1 MEGQDALDVLL
12 TPTRGG
18 AKGVGFATQLSKP
31 ETSLTAASG
40 PAKGTTEHLAQLH
53 GMLRACLPGAPG
65 ELVQWVNGDEF
76 YEQLGRIVN
85 REPEGSFVVQLRRGH
100 DEERTFQG
108 CRLDEHFVMPR
119 TNTLEGTIDALRA
132 TVEYLVAKDSASAV
146 EQEALAS
153 SVREQRRQTLD
164 LVGKANKGRAEHSD
178 MKQVV
183 YATNLKL
190 ETLQRQHEKSLEY
203 QSRRDGEWRQL
214 VMTNREQRWR
224 MMGLEKE
231 SLELKRQLD
240 AEEARRMEL
249 EKVVESLNAFR
260 DQASKMVDLEAEVE
274 RQRDVIEHS
283 KERHATA
290 VRELRGRHTMDLHEI
305 RARLAM
311 ARQEMQEERERNG
324 QDRKR
329 WEGYAITQD
338 RHILTLRTL
347 EEERAT
353 HEADRRKWAIR
364 LRAALHPE
372 ESELTEL
379 ELITREEAEGGRGGL
394 EVASAGARTLRTSHY
409 ARALTRAAVPAS
421 ADALMVTVRLFVAS
435 FVRCRGL
442 PANISE
448 ELLAH
453 LRSEARAANAASTH
467 ATRTPRKGRSSK
479 AAGGAASESA
489 AAASPPLT
497 VGELASLL
505 WSVGWSQSE
514 YGRSFCDILNT
525 TLRADQD
532 AEPLRLA
539 TQIVRAMNLNSM
551 AHRSLRSCART
562 HRRQRAPAAAEGSG
576 SAAAAAAAAESA
588 WPAHDETYRGGGL
601 PEQYV
606 KWFAVGRHFRAP
618 ALVATSFRRSTATQ
632 FTQRAVQGQADG
644 ALLPVVWTFHF
655 HADLR
660 CRHVNLIEGPFG
672 PRGAGGP
679 GGPCGSTPSSGSA
692 SGGEGASVKD
702 ADGELQPLGHEFV
715 FPPYSAFAVREVHA
729 PASPS
734 WTDPIEVHL
743 DVEPDNIDASQD
755 LPLAPW
761 C

>member
-1 MEGQDALDVLL
+1 MTDALDVLL
-12 TPTRGG
+12 SPTRGG
-18 AKGVGFATQLSKP
+18 ATGGGFAGQAVNP
-31 ETSLTAASG
+31 ETLSTATLG
-40 PAKGTTEHLAQLH
+40 PAKGAAEHLAQLH

-76 YEQLGRIVN
+76 YEQLGTIVN
-85 REPEGSFVVQLRRGH
+85 REPDGSFVVQLRRGH

-119 TNTLEGTIDALRA
+119 TNTLEGTIDCLRA
-132 TVEYLVAKDSASAV
+132 TVEYLVANDSASAV

-164 LVGKANKGRAEHSD
+164 LVGKANKGRAERDD

-190 ETLQRQHEKSLEY
+190 ETLQRQHDKSLEY
-203 QSRRDGEWRQL
+203 QARRDGEWRQL

-260 DQASKMVDLEAEVE
+260 DQASKMGDLEAEVE
-274 RQRDVIEHS
+274 RQRDMIEHS

-311 ARQEMQEERERNG
+311 ARQEMQEERERNA

-347 EEERAT
+347 EEERAA

-364 LRAALHPE
+364 LRAALHPD
-372 ESELTEL
+372 ESEMTEL
-379 ELITREEAEGGRGGL
+379 ELIAREEAEGGRRGL
-394 EVASAGARTLRTSHY
+394 EVARAGACTLRTSHY
-409 ARALTRAAVPAS
+409 AHALTCAAVPAS

-442 PANISE
+442 PAQVGE

-453 LRSEARAANAASTH
+453 LRSEARAANAASAH
-467 ATRTPRKGRSSK
+467 ATRTPRKKHNSTAPGE
-479 AAGGAASESA
+479 AANES
-489 AAASPPLT
+489 AAASPPLS
-497 VGELASLL
+497 VGELAALL
-505 WSVGWSQSE
+505 WSVGWSKSE
-514 YGRSFCDILNT
+514 YGRSFCDVLNT

-539 TQIVRAMNLNSM
+539 AQIVRAMNLNSM

-576 SAAAAAAAAESA
+576 STATTAVAAESA
-588 WPAHDETYRGGGL
+588 WPASDATYRGGGL

-644 ALLPVVWTFHF
+644 TLLPIVWTFHF

-660 CRHVNLIEGPFG
+660 CRHVNLIESGGLSGPSDLS
-672 PRGAGGP
+672 
-679 GGPCGSTPSSGSA
+679 GSTMD
-692 SGGEGASVKD
+692 GEDAAVEG
-702 ADGELQPLGHEFV
+702 ADGELQPLGQEFV

-729 PASPS
+729 PTSPS
-734 WTDPIEVHL
+734 WTDPLEVHL
-743 DVEPDNIDASQD
+743 DVEPDNIDASRD